1 MANMSRLARPET
13 AWPDPSLRLL
23 SSWRTSGL
31 FRRTPARHSHDYP
44 GPTDGHTDRSSAPL
58 SLRLPQLFVNLT
70 KYIVF
75 CRIYLCALLLIP
87 AAI

>member
-1 MANMSRLARPET
+1 MADTIRPARPET
-13 AWPDPSLRLL
+13 ASPDPSLRLL
-23 SSWRTSGL
+23 SSWRTSDL
-31 FRRTPARHSHDYP
+31 FRRTPARPSHDYP

-75 CRIYLCALLLIP
+75 CRIYLCALFLNP